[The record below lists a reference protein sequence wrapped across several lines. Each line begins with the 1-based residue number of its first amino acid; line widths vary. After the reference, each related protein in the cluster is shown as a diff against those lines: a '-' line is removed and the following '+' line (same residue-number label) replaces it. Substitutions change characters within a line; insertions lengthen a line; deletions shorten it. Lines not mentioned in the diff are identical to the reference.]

1 MMMTIMM
8 MRMKNTTTNM
18 KYIITESKLESAII
32 SYLDENFI
40 PDYGWSYPDVYQRD
54 VEQYGDVNFFIND
67 QDSYIYYGCNANGGP
82 EDEFFAGYGHL
93 HNYECPLLLI
103 YPRIGQQL
111 SSYFG
116 DMWKPIFKKW
126 FEENTGLI
134 VNQITDNYI

>member
-1 MMMTIMM
+1 MTIMM
-8 MRMKNTTTNM
+8 MRMKNTTTKM

>member
-1 MMMTIMM
+1 
-8 MRMKNTTTNM
+8 M

-67 QDSYIYYGCNANGGP
+67 QDSYIYYGSNADNEIINGS
-82 EDEFFAGYGHL
+82 EDGHL
-93 HNYECPLLLI
+93 YNYKCPLLSI
-103 YPRIGQQL
+103 YPRISQQL
-111 SSYFG
+111 NSLFG
-116 DMWKPIFKKW
+116 DIWKPIFKKW

-134 VNQITDNYI
+134 VNQITDDFI